1 MTVKSMEVPNKFA
14 SKLGSDVRVVV
25 PQRWCASKPKM
36 AVSRK
41 VQTQRCIPCRI
52 RGVER
57 TAGVVVVVPRR
68 RRRKGEAFPDPA
80 AGSPWTTALSAG
92 GAVQRRSE
100 CTSECIGRVAR
111 REMTHT
117 RWYCGSST
125 WHLKFPSLKHPRA
138 AVLNLSFRTRLLL
151 F

>member
-1 MTVKSMEVPNKFA
+1 
-14 SKLGSDVRVVV
+14 
-25 PQRWCASKPKM
+25 M
-36 AVSRK
+36 AVSRE

-52 RGVER
+52 RGVEK

-117 RWYCGSST
+117 RWYCGTTEAT
-125 WHLKFPSLKHPRA
+125 WHLKFPSLKHPCA

-151 F
+151 FQEFLYIVVSLPHEDIFQLSSNMSSLSRSFVS